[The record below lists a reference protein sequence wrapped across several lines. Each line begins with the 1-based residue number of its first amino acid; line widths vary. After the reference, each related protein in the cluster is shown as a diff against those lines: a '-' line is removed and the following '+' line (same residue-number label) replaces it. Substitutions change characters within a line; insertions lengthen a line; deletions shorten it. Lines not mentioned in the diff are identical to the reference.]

1 MGHAIRAGDPPLA
14 RIDVSMPGFLA
25 REDLALVELP
35 FHHSLS
41 EVPASREET
50 ASSRL
55 SLEAKID
62 QFRLKEQEQKPREL
76 VVQVLDSEDEPDRFS
91 SVRTPG
97 LIIAHIDDSLEDE
110 EKMALNR
117 KKGLKELF
125 AERNKGTSRSQPLH
139 TLLHP
144 PPPPT
149 VDLLPIPIPNLKKK
163 RKEKEKE
170 IVEEGEVVSQKESK
184 QQKMAK
190 DKGRPS
196 SMESKEAEHST
207 GMCHPTWNP

>member
-1 MGHAIRAGDPPLA
+1 M
-14 RIDVSMPGFLA
+14 
-25 REDLALVELP
+25 
-35 FHHSLS
+35 
-41 EVPASREET
+41 
-50 ASSRL
+50 
-55 SLEAKID
+55 
-62 QFRLKEQEQKPREL
+62 
-76 VVQVLDSEDEPDRFS
+76 VQVSDSEDEPDRFS
-91 SVRTPG
+91 SVRT
-97 LIIAHIDDSLEDE
+97 LSLVIAHINDSLEDE

-125 AERNKGTSRSQPLH
+125 VERNKGTLRPQPLH
-139 TLLHP
+139 TLLPP

-163 RKEKEKE
+163 MKEKE
-170 IVEEGEVVSQKESK
+170 IAEEGEVVSQKESK

-196 SMESKEAEHST
+196 SMESKEAEHSI

>member
-1 MGHAIRAGDPPLA
+1 MGHAIRAGDPRLA

-25 REDLALVELP
+25 REDLAPVELP

-41 EVPASREET
+41 EVVAPREET

-62 QFRLKEQEQKPREL
+62 QFRLKEEEQKPREL
-76 VVQVLDSEDEPDRFS
+76 VVQVSDSEDEPDRFS

-97 LIIAHIDDSLEDE
+97 LVIAHIDDSLEDE

-125 AERNKGTSRSQPLH
+125 VERNKGTSRSQHLH
-139 TLLHP
+139 TLLPP

-163 RKEKEKE
+163 MKENE
-170 IVEEGEVVSQKESK
+170 IAEEGEVVSQKESK
-184 QQKMAK
+184 QQKMVK

>member
-1 MGHAIRAGDPPLA
+1 
-14 RIDVSMPGFLA
+14 MPGFLA
-25 REDLALVELP
+25 REDLAPVELP

-41 EVPASREET
+41 EVVAPREET

-62 QFRLKEQEQKPREL
+62 QFRLKEEEQKPREL
-76 VVQVLDSEDEPDRFS
+76 VVQVSDSEDELDRFS

-97 LIIAHIDDSLEDE
+97 LVIAHIDDSLEDE

-144 PPPPT
+144 HPPPT

-163 RKEKEKE
+163 RKEKE

-190 DKGRPS
+190 DEGCPS
-196 SMESKEAEHST
+196 SIESKEAEHLAE
-207 GMCHPTWNP
+207 MCHPTWNP

>member
-1 MGHAIRAGDPPLA
+1 MGHAIRAGDPRLA

-25 REDLALVELP
+25 RKDLAPFELP

-41 EVPASREET
+41 KVAAPREET

-55 SLEAKID
+55 SFETKID
-62 QFRLKEQEQKPREL
+62 QFCLKEEEQKPREL
-76 VVQVLDSEDEPDRFS
+76 VVQVSDSENKPDRFS
-91 SVRTPG
+91 SVRTLG
-97 LIIAHIDDSLEDE
+97 LVIAQIDDSLEDE
-110 EKMALNR
+110 EKMTVNR

-139 TLLHP
+139 TLLPP

-163 RKEKEKE
+163 RKEKE
-170 IVEEGEVVSQKESK
+170 IANEGEVVSQKESK

>member
-1 MGHAIRAGDPPLA
+1 MGYAIRASDPQLA

-35 FHHSLS
+35 FHHSHS
-41 EVPASREET
+41 EVAAPREET

-55 SLEAKID
+55 SLEAKIG
-62 QFRLKEQEQKPREL
+62 QFRLKEEEQKPREL
-76 VVQVLDSEDEPDRFS
+76 VVQVSDSEDEPDRFS

-125 AERNKGTSRSQPLH
+125 IERNKGTSRS
-139 TLLHP
+139 
-144 PPPPT
+144 
-149 VDLLPIPIPNLKKK
+149 
-163 RKEKEKE
+163 
-170 IVEEGEVVSQKESK
+170 
-184 QQKMAK
+184 
-190 DKGRPS
+190 
-196 SMESKEAEHST
+196 
-207 GMCHPTWNP
+207 

>member
-1 MGHAIRAGDPPLA
+1 MGHAIRAGDPRLA
-14 RIDVSMPGFLA
+14 RIDVSMLGFLA
-25 REDLALVELP
+25 REDLAPFELH

-41 EVPASREET
+41 EVVALREET

-55 SLEAKID
+55 SFETKID
-62 QFRLKEQEQKPREL
+62 QFCLKEEEQKPREL
-76 VVQVLDSEDEPDRFS
+76 VAQVSDSEDEPDRFS

-97 LIIAHIDDSLEDE
+97 LVIAHIDDSLEDE

-125 AERNKGTSRSQPLH
+125 VERNKGTLRPQPLH
-139 TLLHP
+139 TLLPP

-163 RKEKEKE
+163 RKEKE

-184 QQKMAK
+184 HQKMAK
-190 DKGRPS
+190 DKGCPS
-196 SMESKEAEHST
+196 SIESKEAEHLAD
-207 GMCHPTWNP
+207 MCHPTWNP